1 METSG
6 PDVSDGALAT
16 VSRRQAS
23 SYSTDISRTEY
34 GVWEEGRSLH
44 PICKDRSFQEA
55 RPHITQWASS
65 PKDKL
70 ASLLTHIHSGFPP
83 IPPRIGTSSSLMPD
97 LNTVVLL
104 S

>member
-44 PICKDRSFQEA
+44 PICKDRSFQDHTSHSGLPLP
-55 RPHITQWASS
+55 RTNLLPYSPTSTQ
-65 PKDKL
+65 
-70 ASLLTHIHSGFPP
+70 ASLPFPHELAHSPP
-83 IPPRIGTSSSLMPD
+83 SCLI
-97 LNTVVLL
+97 
-104 S
+104 